1 MGHTLFASTC
11 TLHLKVYIF
20 GVQDSV
26 VSNTYFKE
34 FK

>member
-1 MGHTLFASTC
+1 MGCTLSASAC

-20 GVQDSV
+20 GVQESMLR
-26 VSNTYFKE
+26 NTYFKE